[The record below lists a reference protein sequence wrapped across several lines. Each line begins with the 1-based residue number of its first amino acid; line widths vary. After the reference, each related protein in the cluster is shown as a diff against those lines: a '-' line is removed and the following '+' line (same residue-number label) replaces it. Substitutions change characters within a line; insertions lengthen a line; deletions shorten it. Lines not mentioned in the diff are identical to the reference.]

1 MAYSEKLAE
10 RITELLSSNKKLV
23 IKKMFGGICYM
34 LKEKM
39 IAGIVED
46 KLMIRC
52 LKEDYESLLNKPHA
66 AVMTFTGKPMK
77 GFLYVE
83 PEGIRTNKQL
93 QKWLDVGIE
102 FAHKSPPKKKKIQK

>member
-10 RITELLSSNKKLV
+10 RITELLKPHKKLV
-23 IKKMFGGICYM
+23 IKKMFGGICFM

-52 LKEDYESLLNKPHA
+52 IKED
-66 AVMTFTGKPMK
+66 
-77 GFLYVE
+77 
-83 PEGIRTNKQL
+83 
-93 QKWLDVGIE
+93 
-102 FAHKSPPKKKKIQK
+102 

>member
-1 MAYSEKLAE
+1 MPYSEKLEE
-10 RITELLSSNKKLV
+10 RITALLKSKRGLV

-34 LKEKM
+34 LKGKM
-39 IAGIVED
+39 IAGIVEN

-52 LKEDYESLLNKPHA
+52 RKDDYETLLKKPHT

-83 PEGIRTNKQL
+83 PAGIKTGKQL
-93 QKWLDVGIE
+93 QKWLDVGKD
-102 FAHKSPPKKKKIQK
+102 FLKSPAPVKK

>member
-1 MAYSEKLAE
+1 MAYNETLAE
-10 RITELLSSNKKLV
+10 RITDLLKPQKKLV

-52 LKEDYESLLNKPHA
+52 LSEEYDNLLNKPHA
-66 AVMTFTGKPMK
+66 GEMTFTGKPMK
-77 GFLYVE
+77 GFLYIA
-83 PEGIRTNKQL
+83 PEGIRTDKQL

-102 FAHKSPPKKKKIQK
+102 FAHKSPKKKKKIK

>member
-10 RITELLSSNKKLV
+10 RITELLKPQKKLV

-34 LKEKM
+34 LKDKM
-39 IAGIVED
+39 ITGIVED

-52 LKEDYESLLNKPHA
+52 ARKDYDSLLEKPHA
-66 AVMTFTGKPMK
+66 SVMTFTGRPMR
-77 GFLYVE
+77 GFLYVA
-83 PEGIRTNKQL
+83 PEGIRTDKQL

-102 FAHKSPPKKKKIQK
+102 FAFKSPPKKKKIK

>member
-10 RITELLSSNKKLV
+10 RITALLKPNKGLV

-52 LKEDYESLLNKPHA
+52 MKEDYDSLLNKTHA
-66 AVMTFTGKPMK
+66 GEMTFTGKPMK
-77 GFLYVE
+77 GFLYVA
-83 PEGIRTNKQL
+83 PEGIKTDKQL

-102 FAHKSPPKKKKIQK
+102 FAKKSPPKNSKKNK

>member
-10 RITELLSSNKKLV
+10 RITNLLKPSKELV

-34 LKEKM
+34 LKDKM

-52 LKEDYESLLNKPHA
+52 LREEYDTLLRKPHA
-66 AVMTFTGKPMK
+66 GEMTFTGKPMK
-77 GFLYVE
+77 GFLYVA
-83 PEGIRTNKQL
+83 PEGIRTDKQL

-102 FAHKSPPKKKKIQK
+102 FAHKSPPKKKKIK

>member
-10 RITELLSSNKKLV
+10 RISGLLRTHTGLV

-34 LKEKM
+34 LKDKM
-39 IAGIVED
+39 IAGIVEN

-52 LKEDYESLLNKPHA
+52 MKEDYDTLLKKPHA
-66 AVMTFTGKPMK
+66 GEMTFTGKPMK
-77 GFLYVE
+77 GFLYVA
-83 PEGIRTNKQL
+83 PSGIRTDKQL

-102 FAHKSPPKKKKIQK
+102 FAHKSPPKKKKAK

>member
-10 RITELLSSNKKLV
+10 RITALLKPNKGLV
-23 IKKMFGGICYM
+23 IKKIFGGICYM

-52 LKEDYESLLNKPHA
+52 LPDEYDSLLKKPHA
-66 AVMTFTGKPMK
+66 GEMTFTGKPMK
-77 GFLYVE
+77 GFLYVA
-83 PEGIRTNKQL
+83 PEGITTDKQL
-93 QKWLDVGIE
+93 QNWLNVGIE
-102 FAHKSPPKKKKIQK
+102 FAHKSPPKKKKIKN